1 MFKKI
6 VWATDGSDAA
16 DKALLYVE
24 GLAKQDSASVEV
36 VHVVEYL
43 VGGHLV
49 EPLQVDEPEL
59 QQKFEQQ
66 VEQLKS
72 AGIDAQLKVVP
83 GLQRVAAHAIAETA
97 QEDGAD
103 LIVVG
108 THGHSALGSLMLGSV
123 TQRLLHIA
131 HCPVFAV
138 PVHD

>member
-72 AGIDAQLKVVP
+72 AGIDAELKVVP

-108 THGHSALGSLMLGSV
+108 TRGHSALGSLVIGSV
-123 TQRLLHIA
+123 TQRLLHISN
-131 HCPVFAV
+131 CPVFAV

>member
-24 GLAKQDSASVEV
+24 GLAKQDGASVEV

-43 VGGHLV
+43 VGGKLV